1 MPPSVNSVVLLD
13 TDAWSHTFFMRRT
26 VSAQGERWRRLLLG
40 RDVVVAAQ
48 TEAELRF
55 GALKAGWQA
64 ERVAALEAR
73 LAKTPTLPVTA
84 DVIRSFAVVRAAC
97 VLIGHSLAA
106 KEHTGD
112 AWIAATSIAYELPL
126 LSGDGVFKSVPGLRL
141 LTEND
146 D

>member
-1 MPPSVNSVVLLD
+1 
-13 TDAWSHTFFMRRT
+13 MRRT

-126 LSGDGVFKSVPGLRL
+126 LSGDAVFKSVPGLRL